1 MAATITDILI
11 IALLAGSIG
20 YGVLISR
27 KVQVLMA
34 TLQELEPLVREFS
47 TAVDKSE
54 VSVSQMRKT
63 LEETGPA
70 PAEQGDEDLDDEA
83 NATSENGPAF
93 ASRRVSQRRL
103 PGVQVVRNK
112 QDLVRRF
119 FETSRTESRV

>member
-20 YGVLISR
+20 YGVLITR

-34 TLQELEPLVREFS
+34 TLEELEPLVREFS
-47 TAVDKSE
+47 AAVDKSE
-54 VSVSQMRKT
+54 ASVTQMRES
-63 LEETGPA
+63 LEHGVPA
-70 PAEQGDEDLDDEA
+70 RVDEDTEDDDDDTEA
-83 NATSENGPAF
+83 APAF
-93 ASRRVSQRRL
+93 ASRRFAQRRM
-103 PGVQVVRNK
+103 PGVQVVRDK